1 MARDL
6 AVQLDVRLGES
17 YHSFGQNQTTVVQTV
32 GKNGAGWV
40 METLFLLWTSPLVHH
55 EMVLL
60 SLLIKLGRKSLGG
73 ERQAER
79 MLGRRSSDAHG
90 RVCGGGRSP
99 VRHRESRR

>member
-73 ERQAER
+73 R
-79 MLGRRSSDAHG
+79 GRLRGCWEEEAQMHTAG
-90 RVCGGGRSP
+90 CAVGGC
-99 VRHRESRR
+99 HQ